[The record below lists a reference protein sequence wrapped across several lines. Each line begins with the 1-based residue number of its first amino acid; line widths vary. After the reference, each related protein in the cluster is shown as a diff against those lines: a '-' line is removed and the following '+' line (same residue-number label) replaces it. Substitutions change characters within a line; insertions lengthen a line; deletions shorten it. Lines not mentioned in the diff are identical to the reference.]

1 MRIGNEIVTA
11 LVMWWGSLE
20 VNDAGP
26 VGCWYPLFP
35 RRDNKKLYSYVAAEE
50 SAVSIHNCTLILKTV
65 YRLAVD
71 EYQKDI
77 ERRREGICNHGIFD
91 LSFSMLQLNC

>member
-1 MRIGNEIVTA
+1 M
-11 LVMWWGSLE
+11 LVSS
-20 VNDAGP
+20 
-26 VGCWYPLFP
+26 FP

-71 EYQKDI
+71 EYQKTLKGV
-77 ERRREGICNHGIFD
+77 ERESAIME
-91 LSFSMLQLNC
+91 FSI